1 MVYYSWSSG
10 RLKKT
15 LIKHQKKEVKLMLY
29 TQLQQKV
36 CTQTINIPN
45 VGTTVYTLLEDTL
58 PNGLQYYSLQIKL
71 TNMEL
76 QQEENTVR
84 NVTTDRQ
91 FALQLFWQLCRGN
104 VTPCTLTEV
113 LTELIP

>member
-1 MVYYSWSSG
+1 
-10 RLKKT
+10 
-15 LIKHQKKEVKLMLY
+15 MLY

-36 CTQTINIPN
+36 CTQTISIPN
-45 VGTTVYTLLEDTL
+45 VGTTVYILLEDTL
-58 PNGLQYYSLQIKL
+58 PNGLRYYSINVKL
-71 TNMEL
+71 TKTEHPP
-76 QQEENTVR
+76 EECTVR

-113 LTELIP
+113 LTELLP

>member
-1 MVYYSWSSG
+1 
-10 RLKKT
+10 
-15 LIKHQKKEVKLMLY
+15 MLY

-58 PNGLQYYSLQIKL
+58 PNGLQYYSLQVKL
-71 TNMEL
+71 TNMDL

-104 VTPCTLTEV
+104 VTPCALTEV
-113 LTELIP
+113 LAELIP